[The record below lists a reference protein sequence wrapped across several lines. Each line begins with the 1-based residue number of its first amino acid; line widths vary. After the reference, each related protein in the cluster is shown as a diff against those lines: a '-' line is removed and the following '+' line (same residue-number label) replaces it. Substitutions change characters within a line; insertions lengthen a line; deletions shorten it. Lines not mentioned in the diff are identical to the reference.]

1 MLLAGSV
8 GLSAM
13 SLQGRLSAAAAER
26 DAWGVSETV
35 AVVVAPVGA
44 GQQLDGAVEL
54 VERPGAMVPDGA
66 VTELPSGAIAAVDLV
81 VGEVLLRERLVGD
94 GVTSRPA
101 GTVAVT
107 VDIDGDAALV
117 ETGDLVDLWS
127 IDVATLTS
135 VRVVAGVV
143 VLGRADEALT
153 VAVPE
158 SAMADVAVASLRP
171 LTIAVR

>member
-66 VTELPSGAIAAVDLV
+66 VIELPSGAIAAVDLV